1 LRSLVCGLRTLV
13 SPLVIV
19 AKTKPAIPNI
29 KSEFL
34 FIVKFITSILR
45 PRLLYA
51 ISFLYSIQVP
61 PNYNKYDASSD

>member
-1 LRSLVCGLRTLV
+1 MRSLVCGLRTLV
-13 SPLVIV
+13 SSLVIV

-45 PRLLYA
+45 PRIALC
-51 ISFLYSIQVP
+51 
-61 PNYNKYDASSD
+61 